1 MAQKFVSESVSLIL
15 MYLYVDRQQ
24 KERVRHEKIST
35 HCLHQ
40 TKIDRYNTTITVVA
54 FVRLTVSH
62 LASSSAIFFPQLA
75 ALLY

>member
-1 MAQKFVSESVSLIL
+1 MLHFDYCTSHGTFISHNADKHVRCKRISMAQKFVSESVSLIL

-40 TKIDRYNTTITVVA
+40 SKIDR
-54 FVRLTVSH
+54 
-62 LASSSAIFFPQLA
+62 
-75 ALLY
+75 